1 MNRSQ
6 QVIEVFHELR
16 RSVDGRVSAHDIL
29 AAAASIVELMQ
40 EEDDG
45 PGFDF
50 RVGGTPFENWAIDV
64 ALADGGWRV
73 MWHEMQGGAP
83 WMHEDSYG
91 MDCRSHDALMKM
103 GAYE

>member
-16 RSVDGRVSAHDIL
+16 RSVDGGVSAHDIL

-40 EEDDG
+40 EEDEG
-45 PGFDF
+45 PRFDL
-50 RVGGTPFENWAIDV
+50 RVGGTPFENWAVDV

-83 WMHEDSYG
+83 WIHEDGDGNVYQ
-91 MDCRSHDALMKM
+91 SHGALMKL